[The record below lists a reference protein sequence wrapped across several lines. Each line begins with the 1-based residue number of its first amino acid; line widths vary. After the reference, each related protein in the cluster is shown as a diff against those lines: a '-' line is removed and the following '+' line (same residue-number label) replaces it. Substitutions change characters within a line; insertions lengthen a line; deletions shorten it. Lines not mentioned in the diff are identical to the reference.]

1 MSGIS
6 TSVADLLVDLSARGI
21 KVEAQE
27 NGLRYH
33 PRSAMTRDLLARLR
47 TYKDRLLTTLG
58 GVQPIG
64 SMVVKTASMVSDKSA
79 KSPIAMT
86 AEEES
91 KILRWIESAEGL
103 PPGLLRFYTQDEL
116 RRRSP
121 DKKMARRERKL

>member
-1 MSGIS
+1 MSDIS

-103 PPGLLRFYTQDEL
+103 PPGLLLMEPLVTPRM
-116 RRRSP
+116 S
-121 DKKMARRERKL
+121 